1 MESRRPRHEAATLAP
16 RDAGRGP
23 EVLARLRG
31 LEAAT
36 EVAADRLRSGDWHL
50 AVAAWNGVALAA
62 EGLFGPDDLTVVD
75 AMRVAATAMARVG
88 RHAECTDVLS
98 DAFERT
104 VRREGT
110 ASERS
115 MVVRGEL
122 EVALDRSIR
131 SEPDRVAG

>member
-1 MESRRPRHEAATLAP
+1 MESRRSRHEATTLASP
-16 RDAGRGP
+16 DPGRGS
-23 EVLARLRG
+23 ELLARLQG

-88 RHAECTDVLS
+88 RHAESADVLS

-104 VRREGT
+104 VRREGA

-115 MVVRGEL
+115 KVVRGEL
-122 EVALDRSIR
+122 EVALDRSVR